1 MDPTEKPEKRGP
13 AQNPQPGAAEFTAWW
28 NGSNRPLSQLQ
39 ISIFDSGFVQGAT
52 VVEQLRTFGGKPFKV
67 DEHVQRLMRSL
78 EISGIP
84 AAQSASDFSGIIHEV
99 AERNFSL
106 VDAGDD
112 LSIGLWVTPG
122 FSGKYANAKF
132 LDGDPF
138 PTVCCYAH
146 PLDFYNWHGIYSTGQ
161 RLVTASIPQ
170 LASWPSE
177 LKCRSRMHYH
187 VADVEARSK
196 DPAASALV
204 LDRDG
209 FVNETSKANILA
221 LIDGE
226 GLVSPRKN
234 KILPGVSLS
243 VVEELAQRIGEQVT
257 YRDMMPFELVTAKE
271 VMLCST
277 AACIWPVVM
286 LDGEKIA
293 DGQPGEI
300 FKKLLKEWQH
310 LVGVDIE
317 AQAIE
322 FAER

>member
-13 AQNPQPGAAEFTAWW
+13 AQNPQPGAPEFTAWW
-28 NGSNRPLSQLQ
+28 NGSNRPLSQLN
-39 ISIFDSGFVQGAT
+39 ISIFDSGFIQGTT
-52 VVEQLRTFGGKPFKV
+52 VAEQLRTFGGKPFKV

-84 AAQSASDFSGIIHEV
+84 APQSASDFSDIIHEV
-99 AERNFSL
+99 AEKNFPL
-106 VDAGDD
+106 VDERDD
-112 LSIGLWVTPG
+112 LSIGLWITPG
-122 FSGKYANAKF
+122 LSRKYTNAKF

-146 PLDFYNWHGIYSTGQ
+146 PLDFYNWNSIHSSGQ
-161 RLVTASIPQ
+161 RLFTASIPQ
-170 LASWPSE
+170 VASWPSE

-187 VADVEARSK
+187 LADTEARSK
-196 DPAASALV
+196 DATASALL

-209 FVNETSKANILA
+209 FVNETSKANIVA

-226 GLVSPRKN
+226 GLVSPRKD

-243 VVEELAQRIGEQVT
+243 VVEELAQQVGEKLT
-257 YRDMMPFELVTAKE
+257 YRDIMPFELVTAKE

-277 AACIWPVVM
+277 AACIWPVAKI
-286 LDGEKIA
+286 DGNQIA
-293 DGQPGEI
+293 DGQPGEV
-300 FKKLLKEWQH
+300 FKRLLKEWLH

-322 FAER
+322 FAHR